1 MVLELEELERRAM
14 ASESLPNDIP
24 QPQQLLFLS
33 FRNLYREYRCGAISR
48 EEARKEKAKLL
59 TEYALAIRN
68 YDLYIAEAKRRNRL
82 SAYLSELNIHGCE
95 RCRLAARI
103 FDGREP

>member
-1 MVLELEELERRAM
+1 MKLEPEELERRAM
-14 ASESLPNDIP
+14 AGETLPDNLP

-33 FRNLYREYRCGAISR
+33 FRSLYREYRCKAISR

-59 TEYALAIRN
+59 SEYSLAMRN
-68 YDLYIAEAKRRNRL
+68 YDLSMMDAQRRNRI
-82 SAYLSELNIHGCE
+82 SAYLPELNIHGCE
-95 RCRLAARI
+95 KCKLAAKI